1 MKTTTIRAAIAA
13 TALFALG
20 AAACAAGPR
29 TTLEDFFTKHLDTS
43 IPALSSIPA
52 KMSAGD
58 LAGAEKVFADHV
70 RATLRNDVLNKDWLG
85 RKYQDKELR
94 ALKLRAEAIM
104 DYKLSSCGMPH
115 HFADH
120 KMDWHLNPTFNKYKE
135 WTWQLSRHPFWTTL
149 AEYYTAT
156 GDEKSVTVWIDMI
169 TSWFDQAL
177 VPEKAKPGDTHCW
190 RTIEA
195 GIRMT
200 GWSRQIAAFAK
211 SPQVTDEFLTRYF
224 ISIWEHGWRLR
235 NNSTNGNWL
244 LMELHGL
251 LRISLLYPFLND
263 APEWKAY
270 ALSRLQGEFSRQVY
284 PDGFQYELSTGYHG
298 VVVSNYLDVF
308 RLYEMLGLEKPE
320 FIRTGLEKMFEM
332 YMRLAMPTGV
342 TPSLNDGSNVN
353 VSLWCRKALTLYPQ
367 RSDFQWFATNGKK
380 GAPPDYLST
389 VFPWAGAAVFRSS
402 WEKDAVWGY
411 MDGSPFGR
419 AHQHEDKLNFL
430 LTAYGKVMLTEGGN
444 YLYDSS
450 ECRKY
455 VLSTRA
461 HNTIRIDG
469 LDQNHRPYRWNDADI
484 NVKADVKFSTS
495 PTRDWARSTYNNG
508 YGPRHEPVVHDRTV
522 AFFKKER
529 GLAPFFVVI
538 DRLTAPNDRPHAFEI
553 LWHLEECKL
562 VIGKGLFSGDFGN
575 GIGLAACVSDPSLNI
590 TDMKCRHKPYFQG
603 WMPIWVGGPHEQRPI
618 PTPVV
623 QGKFSGAYRI
633 VTVLYP
639 YRDGNCPIKAVKAS
653 SNPASND
660 FTLVLAD
667 GTERTLSSAPCVD
680 TLNGDAVNPAADR
693 AALDLFAKHGVGA
706 TVPRPPHRKVQ
717 RARSFRPT
725 RLHGNMV

>member
-1 MKTTTIRAAIAA
+1 MKGRILIASVAVAAA
-13 TALFALG
+13 TL
-20 AAACAAGPR
+20 AGPR
-29 TTLEDFFTKHLDTS
+29 TTPEDFFTKHLNVS
-43 IPALSSIPA
+43 VPALSSIPA

-58 LAGAEKVFADHV
+58 LAGAEKAFADHV
-70 RATLRNDVLNKDWLG
+70 RATLRNDVLNKDWLE
-85 RKYQDKELR
+85 RKYTEKELR
-94 ALKLRAEAIM
+94 ALRQRAEEIM
-104 DYKLSSCGMPH
+104 DYRLSSCGMPH

-120 KMDWHLNPTFNKYKE
+120 KVDWDLNPTFNKYKE

-156 GDEKSVTVWIDMI
+156 GDERAVAVWIDMI
-169 TSWFDQAL
+169 SCWFDQAL
-177 VPEKAKPGDTHCW
+177 VPEKASPGATHCW

-211 SPQVTDEFLTRYF
+211 SPQVTDEFLARYF

-270 ALSRLQGEFSRQVY
+270 ALKRLQEEFSRQVY

-298 VVVSNYLDVF
+298 VVVHNYLDVF

-320 FIRTGLEKMFEM
+320 FIRSGLEKMFEM

-342 TPSLNDGSNVN
+342 TPSLNDGAN
-353 VSLWCRKALTLYPQ
+353 VSVSSWCRKALTLYPQ
-367 RSDFQWFATNGKK
+367 RSDFQWFATGGKK
-380 GAPPDYLST
+380 GTPPDYFST
-389 VFPWAGAAVFRSS
+389 VFPWAGAVVFRSS
-402 WEKDAVWGY
+402 WGKDAVWGY
-411 MDGSPFGR
+411 MDGSPFGH

-430 LTAYGKVMLTEGGN
+430 LTAYGKEMLTEGGN

-469 LDQNHRPYRWNDADI
+469 HEQNCRRTYRWHDEDI
-484 NVKADVKFSTS
+484 NVKADVEFFTS
-495 PTRDWARSTYNNG
+495 AARDCARSAYRNG
-508 YGPRHEPVVHDRTV
+508 YGPQQKPVAHDRTV
-522 AFFKKER
+522 LFLKQEP
-529 GLAPFFVVI
+529 GLAPFFVVV
-538 DRLTAPNDRPHAFEI
+538 DRLTAPDDRPHTFEI
-553 LWHLEECKL
+553 LWHLEECNL
-562 VIGKGLFSGDFGN
+562 EIGKGSFTGDFGN
-575 GIGLAACVSDPSLNI
+575 GIGLAACVSDPSLKI
-590 TDMKCRHKPYFQG
+590 TDMKGQHKPYFQG
-603 WMPIWVGGPHEQRPI
+603 WMPIWIGGPHEQRPI

-623 QGKFSGAYRI
+623 QGTFSGAYRV

-639 YRDGNCPIKAVKAS
+639 YRDGTCPIKAVKAS
-653 SNPASND
+653 ADPAAND

-667 GTERTLSSAPCVD
+667 GTERTL
-680 TLNGDAVNPAADR
+680 TQNNNKG
-693 AALDLFAKHGVGA
+693 
-706 TVPRPPHRKVQ
+706 
-717 RARSFRPT
+717 
-725 RLHGNMV
+725 HGNE

>member
-1 MKTTTIRAAIAA
+1 MKRRLFIALVC
-13 TALFALG
+13 T
-20 AAACAAGPR
+20 AAACVAATSAASPRGGVRSVGPR
-29 TTLEDFFTKHLDTS
+29 TTPEEFFTKHLDTS

-58 LAGAEKVFADHV
+58 RAGAEKVFADHV
-70 RATLRNDVLNKDWLG
+70 RATLRHDVLNADWIGRQYKD
-85 RKYQDKELR
+85 KDLR
-94 ALKLRAEAIM
+94 ALKHRAEEIM

-120 KMDWHLNPTFNKYKE
+120 KVDWDLNPTFNKYKE

-156 GDEKSVTVWIDMI
+156 GDERAVTVWVDMI
-169 TSWFDQAL
+169 SSWFDQAL
-177 VPEKAKPGDTHCW
+177 VPEKAGPGATHCW

-270 ALSRLQGEFSRQVY
+270 ALKRLQEEFSRQVY

-298 VVVSNYLDVF
+298 VVVHNYLDVF

-320 FIRTGLEKMFEM
+320 FIRAGLEKMFEM

-342 TPSLNDGSNVN
+342 TPSLNDGAN
-353 VSLWCRKALTLYPQ
+353 VSVSSWCRKALTLYPQ
-367 RSDFQWFATNGKK
+367 RSDFQWFATGGRE
-380 GAPPDYLST
+380 GAPPDYLSS
-389 VFPWAGAAVFRSS
+389 VFPWAGAVVFRSS
-402 WEKDAVWGY
+402 WAKDAVWGY
-411 MDGSPFGR
+411 MDGSPFGH

-430 LTAYGKVMLTEGGN
+430 LNAYGKAMLTEGGN
-444 YLYDSS
+444 YMYDSS
-450 ECRKY
+450 DCRKY

-469 LDQNHRPYRWNDADI
+469 HEQNCRRTYRWKDADI
-484 NVKADVKFSTS
+484 HVKADVEFSTT
-495 PTRDWARSTYNNG
+495 PARDCARSAYKDG
-508 YGPRHEPVVHDRTV
+508 YGPKQLPVIHHRTV
-522 AFFKKER
+522 LFLKEEP

-538 DRLTAPNDRPHAFEI
+538 DRLAAPDDRPHTFEI
-553 LWHLEECKL
+553 MWHLEECKL
-562 VIGKGLFSGDFGN
+562 AIDGQTFTGDFGD
-575 GIGLAACVSDPSLNI
+575 GVGLAAATSDASAKI
-590 TDMKCRHKPYFQG
+590 TDMKGQHKPFFQG
-603 WMPIWVGGPHEQRPI
+603 WMPIWVGGPHEHRPI

-623 QGKFSGAYRI
+623 QGTFTGAKRI

-639 YRDGNCPIKAVKAS
+639 YRGGANRLRGVTADADPKADS
-653 SNPASND
+653 
-660 FTLVLAD
+660 FTLMLAD
-667 GTERTLSSAPCVD
+667 GTERSVRESVKT
-680 TLNGDAVNPAADR
+680 TG
-693 AALDLFAKHGVGA
+693 
-706 TVPRPPHRKVQ
+706 
-717 RARSFRPT
+717 
-725 RLHGNMV
+725 M

>member
-1 MKTTTIRAAIAA
+1 M
-13 TALFALG
+13 FALSIFTMAFSTFADAKIPVVSRG
-20 AAACAAGPR
+20 AGPR
-29 TTLEDFFTKHLDTS
+29 TTPEEFFTKHLDTS

-52 KMSAGD
+52 KMAAGD
-58 LAGAEKVFADHV
+58 IAGAEKVFAEHV
-70 RATLRNDVLNKDWLG
+70 RATLRNDVLNKDWLE
-85 RKYQDKELR
+85 RKYQGKDLR
-94 ALKLRAEAIM
+94 ALRRRAEAIM
-104 DYKLSSCGMPH
+104 DYRLSSCGMPH
-115 HFADH
+115 DFTDH
-120 KMDWHLNPTFNKYKE
+120 KVDWDLNPTFNKYKE

-156 GDEKSVTVWIDMI
+156 GDEKAATVWIDMI

-177 VPEKAKPGDTHCW
+177 VPVKARPNDTHCW

-235 NNSTNGNWL
+235 NNSTSGNWL

-270 ALSRLQGEFSRQVY
+270 ALRRLREEFSRQVY

-298 VVVSNYLDVF
+298 VVVRNYLDVF

-353 VSLWCRKALTLYPQ
+353 VARFCRAATTLYPQ
-367 RSDFQWFATNGKK
+367 RSDFQWFATEGKA

-389 VFPWAGAAVFRSS
+389 VFLWAGAVVFRSS
-402 WEKDAVWGY
+402 WGRDAVWGY
-411 MDGSPFGR
+411 MDGSPFGHG
-419 AHQHEDKLNFL
+419 HQHEDKLNFL

-450 ECRKY
+450 ECRRY

-469 LDQNHRPYRWNDADI
+469 LEQNRRRTYRWKDEDI
-484 NVKADVKFSTS
+484 NVKADVEFSTS
-495 PTRDWARSTYNNG
+495 PARDVARSAYKDG
-508 YGPRHEPVVHDRTV
+508 YGPQQKLVVHHRTV
-522 AFFKKER
+522 LFLKEEP

-538 DRLTAPNDRPHAFEI
+538 DRLAAPDDRPHDFEI
-553 LWHLEECKL
+553 MWHLEECKL
-562 VIGKGLFSGDFGN
+562 AIGGQSFTGDFGN
-575 GIGLAACVSDPSLNI
+575 GVGLAAAMSDPAVKI
-590 TDMKCRHKPYFQG
+590 TDMKGQHKPYFQG
-603 WMPIWVGGPHEQRPI
+603 WMPIWIGGPHEQRPI

-623 QGKFSGAYRI
+623 QGTFSGAYRV

-639 YRDGNCPIKAVKAS
+639 YRDGNCPVKSVKAS
-653 SNPASND
+653 TDPAAND

-667 GTERTLSSAPCVD
+667 GVERTISEASP
-680 TLNGDAVNPAADR
+680 
-693 AALDLFAKHGVGA
+693 
-706 TVPRPPHRKVQ
+706 
-717 RARSFRPT
+717 
-725 RLHGNMV
+725 